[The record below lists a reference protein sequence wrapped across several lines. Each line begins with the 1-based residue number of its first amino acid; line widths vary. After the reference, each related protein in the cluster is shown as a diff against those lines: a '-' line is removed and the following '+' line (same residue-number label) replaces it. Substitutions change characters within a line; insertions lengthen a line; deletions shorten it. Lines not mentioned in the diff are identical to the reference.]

1 MQKLSREEVVR
12 LSENMARLSGVKT
25 SMARKVI
32 NNFFD
37 EFREQSGINGASR
50 SMLQGI
56 LNKALGTEIAS
67 SVINGIYGD
76 EIRSRMARLQWVEP
90 RQLAMLISEEHLQLQ
105 AVFLAFLT
113 PEISAAVLSYL
124 NESVQNEILYRGAKL
139 NDVNRDV
146 VDELDRL
153 IERGL
158 SVLSERGSKVKGIKQ
173 AADIVNRFQG
183 NQQVILDQMRERDEE
198 VLGQI
203 QDEMYDFFILSR
215 QNEEVRRRLL
225 DEVPMEDWAVA
236 LKGTEALLRRSIYAV
251 MPKRQAQQLEAITAR
266 LGPVP
271 VSRIEQIRRE
281 IMGIARELEEAGE
294 IQLQLFAEQTAEYP
308 MTIETLRGRYRLH
321 RFPPR
326 QRAVTGEPLTAS
338 ISAADYQRQLMDG
351 FQEGLQKGFAQGMTE
366 GQEQGFSEGHQQGF
380 AEGRRQG
387 YTEGSLAGQQEGRKQ
402 FVEAAQPLE
411 AITGKVNDFLAHI
424 ERKQREDLL
433 QLVEKVTRQ
442 VIRCELALQPTQ
454 LLALVEEAL
463 AAFPAMPETLQVML
477 STEEF
482 NRLRDAVPE
491 KVSEWGLTPSPD
503 LPPGECRVITDKS
516 ELDIGCEHRL
526 EQCMTALQETLTPES
541 QGE

>member
-1 MQKLSREEVVR
+1 
-12 LSENMARLSGVKT
+12 
-25 SMARKVI
+25 
-32 NNFFD
+32 
-37 EFREQSGINGASR
+37 
-50 SMLQGI
+50 
-56 LNKALGTEIAS
+56 
-67 SVINGIYGD
+67 
-76 EIRSRMARLQWVEP
+76 
-90 RQLAMLISEEHLQLQ
+90 
-105 AVFLAFLT
+105 
-113 PEISAAVLSYL
+113 
-124 NESVQNEILYRGAKL
+124 
-139 NDVNRDV
+139 
-146 VDELDRL
+146 
-153 IERGL
+153 
-158 SVLSERGSKVKGIKQ
+158 
-173 AADIVNRFQG
+173 
-183 NQQVILDQMRERDEE
+183 
-198 VLGQI
+198 
-203 QDEMYDFFILSR
+203 
-215 QNEEVRRRLL
+215 
-225 DEVPMEDWAVA
+225 
-236 LKGTEALLRRSIYAV
+236 
-251 MPKRQAQQLEAITAR
+251 
-266 LGPVP
+266 
-271 VSRIEQIRRE
+271 
-281 IMGIARELEEAGE
+281 
-294 IQLQLFAEQTAEYP
+294 

-326 QRAVTGEPLTAS
+326 QRAVTGEPLTTS

-491 KVSEWGLTPSPD
+491 KVSEWGADAFAGFATGRMPGDHRQIRTGYRLRASP
-503 LPPGECRVITDKS
+503 
-516 ELDIGCEHRL
+516 
-526 EQCMTALQETLTPES
+526 
-541 QGE
+541 

>member
-1 MQKLSREEVVR
+1 
-12 LSENMARLSGVKT
+12 MARLSGVKT

-124 NESVQNEILYRGAKL
+124 NESVQNEILYRVAKL

-158 SVLSERGSKVKGIKQ
+158 SVLSEHGSKVKGIKQ
-173 AADIVNRFQG
+173 AADIVNRFRG
-183 NQQVILDQMRERDEE
+183 NQQVIRPDARARR
-198 VLGQI
+198 GRAGAAP
-203 QDEMYDFFILSR
+203 DEMYDFFILSR

-251 MPKRQAQQLEAITAR
+251 MPKRQVQQLEAITAR

-294 IQLQLFAEQTAEYP
+294 IQLQLFAEQTAE
-308 MTIETLRGRYRLH
+308 
-321 RFPPR
+321 
-326 QRAVTGEPLTAS
+326 
-338 ISAADYQRQLMDG
+338 
-351 FQEGLQKGFAQGMTE
+351 
-366 GQEQGFSEGHQQGF
+366 
-380 AEGRRQG
+380 
-387 YTEGSLAGQQEGRKQ
+387 
-402 FVEAAQPLE
+402 
-411 AITGKVNDFLAHI
+411 
-424 ERKQREDLL
+424 
-433 QLVEKVTRQ
+433 
-442 VIRCELALQPTQ
+442 
-454 LLALVEEAL
+454 
-463 AAFPAMPETLQVML
+463 
-477 STEEF
+477 
-482 NRLRDAVPE
+482 
-491 KVSEWGLTPSPD
+491 
-503 LPPGECRVITDKS
+503 
-516 ELDIGCEHRL
+516 
-526 EQCMTALQETLTPES
+526 
-541 QGE
+541 

>member
-1 MQKLSREEVVR
+1 MSELTTNKSNSYLEQAAILLLCLGEEAAATVMQKLSREEVVR

-56 LNKALGTEIAS
+56 LNKALGTESAS
-67 SVINGIYGD
+67 SVING
-76 EIRSRMARLQWVEP
+76 SRMARLQWVEP

-124 NESVQNEILYRGAKL
+124 NESVQNEILYRVAKL

-158 SVLSERGSKVKGIKQ
+158 SVLSEHGSKVKGIKQ

-198 VLGQI
+198 VLEQL

-251 MPKRQAQQLEAITAR
+251 MPKRQVQQLEAITAR

-294 IQLQLFAEQTAEYP
+294 IQLQLFAEQTAE
-308 MTIETLRGRYRLH
+308 
-321 RFPPR
+321 
-326 QRAVTGEPLTAS
+326 
-338 ISAADYQRQLMDG
+338 
-351 FQEGLQKGFAQGMTE
+351 
-366 GQEQGFSEGHQQGF
+366 
-380 AEGRRQG
+380 
-387 YTEGSLAGQQEGRKQ
+387 
-402 FVEAAQPLE
+402 
-411 AITGKVNDFLAHI
+411 
-424 ERKQREDLL
+424 
-433 QLVEKVTRQ
+433 
-442 VIRCELALQPTQ
+442 
-454 LLALVEEAL
+454 
-463 AAFPAMPETLQVML
+463 
-477 STEEF
+477 
-482 NRLRDAVPE
+482 
-491 KVSEWGLTPSPD
+491 
-503 LPPGECRVITDKS
+503 
-516 ELDIGCEHRL
+516 
-526 EQCMTALQETLTPES
+526 
-541 QGE
+541 

>member
-1 MQKLSREEVVR
+1 MSELTTNKSNSYLEQAAILLLCLGEEAAATVMQKLSREEVVR

-124 NESVQNEILYRGAKL
+124 NESVQNEILYRVAKL

-158 SVLSERGSKVKGIKQ
+158 SVLSEHGSKVKGIKQ

-183 NQQVILDQMRERDEE
+183 NQQVILDQMRERD
-198 VLGQI
+198 
-203 QDEMYDFFILSR
+203 
-215 QNEEVRRRLL
+215 EEVRRRLL

-251 MPKRQAQQLEAITAR
+251 MPKRQVQQLEAITAR

-294 IQLQLFAEQTAEYP
+294 IQLQLFAEQTAE
-308 MTIETLRGRYRLH
+308 
-321 RFPPR
+321 
-326 QRAVTGEPLTAS
+326 
-338 ISAADYQRQLMDG
+338 
-351 FQEGLQKGFAQGMTE
+351 
-366 GQEQGFSEGHQQGF
+366 
-380 AEGRRQG
+380 
-387 YTEGSLAGQQEGRKQ
+387 
-402 FVEAAQPLE
+402 
-411 AITGKVNDFLAHI
+411 
-424 ERKQREDLL
+424 
-433 QLVEKVTRQ
+433 
-442 VIRCELALQPTQ
+442 
-454 LLALVEEAL
+454 
-463 AAFPAMPETLQVML
+463 
-477 STEEF
+477 
-482 NRLRDAVPE
+482 
-491 KVSEWGLTPSPD
+491 
-503 LPPGECRVITDKS
+503 
-516 ELDIGCEHRL
+516 
-526 EQCMTALQETLTPES
+526 
-541 QGE
+541 

>member
-1 MQKLSREEVVR
+1 MSELTTNKSNSYLEQAAILLLCLGEEAAATVMQKLSREEVVR

-105 AVFLAFLT
+105 AVFLA
-113 PEISAAVLSYL
+113 YL
-124 NESVQNEILYRGAKL
+124 NESVQNEILYRVAKL

-158 SVLSERGSKVKGIKQ
+158 SVLSEHGSKVKGIKQ

-198 VLGQI
+198 VLEQL

-251 MPKRQAQQLEAITAR
+251 MPKRQVQQLEAITAR

-294 IQLQLFAEQTAEYP
+294 IQLQLFAEQTAE
-308 MTIETLRGRYRLH
+308 
-321 RFPPR
+321 
-326 QRAVTGEPLTAS
+326 
-338 ISAADYQRQLMDG
+338 
-351 FQEGLQKGFAQGMTE
+351 
-366 GQEQGFSEGHQQGF
+366 
-380 AEGRRQG
+380 
-387 YTEGSLAGQQEGRKQ
+387 
-402 FVEAAQPLE
+402 
-411 AITGKVNDFLAHI
+411 
-424 ERKQREDLL
+424 
-433 QLVEKVTRQ
+433 
-442 VIRCELALQPTQ
+442 
-454 LLALVEEAL
+454 
-463 AAFPAMPETLQVML
+463 
-477 STEEF
+477 
-482 NRLRDAVPE
+482 
-491 KVSEWGLTPSPD
+491 
-503 LPPGECRVITDKS
+503 
-516 ELDIGCEHRL
+516 
-526 EQCMTALQETLTPES
+526 
-541 QGE
+541 

>member
-1 MQKLSREEVVR
+1 MSELTTNKSNSYLEQAAILLLCLGEEAAATVMQKLSREEVVR

-124 NESVQNEILYRGAKL
+124 NESVQNEILYRVAKL

-158 SVLSERGSKVKGIKQ
+158 SVLSEHGSQVKGIKQ

-183 NQQVILDQMRERDEE
+183 NQQVILDQMRERDED
-198 VLGQI
+198 VLEQL

-294 IQLQLFAEQTAEYP
+294 IQLQLFAEQTAE
-308 MTIETLRGRYRLH
+308 
-321 RFPPR
+321 
-326 QRAVTGEPLTAS
+326 
-338 ISAADYQRQLMDG
+338 
-351 FQEGLQKGFAQGMTE
+351 
-366 GQEQGFSEGHQQGF
+366 
-380 AEGRRQG
+380 
-387 YTEGSLAGQQEGRKQ
+387 
-402 FVEAAQPLE
+402 
-411 AITGKVNDFLAHI
+411 
-424 ERKQREDLL
+424 
-433 QLVEKVTRQ
+433 
-442 VIRCELALQPTQ
+442 
-454 LLALVEEAL
+454 
-463 AAFPAMPETLQVML
+463 
-477 STEEF
+477 
-482 NRLRDAVPE
+482 
-491 KVSEWGLTPSPD
+491 
-503 LPPGECRVITDKS
+503 
-516 ELDIGCEHRL
+516 
-526 EQCMTALQETLTPES
+526 
-541 QGE
+541 

>member
-1 MQKLSREEVVR
+1 MSELTINNGSNNSYLEQAAILLLCLGEEAAATVMQKLSREEVVR

-25 SMARKVI
+25 SMAKKVI

-90 RQLAMLISEEHLQLQ
+90 RQLAILISEEHLQLQ

-113 PEISAAVLSYL
+113 PEISATVLSYM
-124 NESVQNEILYRGAKL
+124 NESVQNEILYRVAKL

-158 SVLSERGSKVKGIKQ
+158 SVLSEHGSKVKGIKQ

-183 NQQVILDQMRERDEE
+183 NQQVILDQLRERDED
-198 VLGQI
+198 V
-203 QDEMYDFFILSR
+203 
-215 QNEEVRRRLL
+215 LL

-251 MPKRQAQQLEAITAR
+251 MPKRQVQQLEAITSR

-294 IQLQLFAEQTAEYP
+294 IQLQLFAEQTAE
-308 MTIETLRGRYRLH
+308 
-321 RFPPR
+321 
-326 QRAVTGEPLTAS
+326 
-338 ISAADYQRQLMDG
+338 
-351 FQEGLQKGFAQGMTE
+351 
-366 GQEQGFSEGHQQGF
+366 
-380 AEGRRQG
+380 
-387 YTEGSLAGQQEGRKQ
+387 
-402 FVEAAQPLE
+402 
-411 AITGKVNDFLAHI
+411 
-424 ERKQREDLL
+424 
-433 QLVEKVTRQ
+433 
-442 VIRCELALQPTQ
+442 
-454 LLALVEEAL
+454 
-463 AAFPAMPETLQVML
+463 
-477 STEEF
+477 
-482 NRLRDAVPE
+482 
-491 KVSEWGLTPSPD
+491 
-503 LPPGECRVITDKS
+503 
-516 ELDIGCEHRL
+516 
-526 EQCMTALQETLTPES
+526 
-541 QGE
+541 

>member
-1 MQKLSREEVVR
+1 MSELTINNGSNNSYLEQAAILLLCLGEEAAATVMQKLSREEVVR

-25 SMARKVI
+25 SMAKKVI

-90 RQLAMLISEEHLQLQ
+90 RQLAILISEEHLQLQ

-113 PEISAAVLSYL
+113 PEISATVLSYM
-124 NESVQNEILYRGAKL
+124 NESVQNEILYRVAKL

-158 SVLSERGSKVKGIKQ
+158 SVLSEHGSKVKGIKQ

-183 NQQVILDQMRERDEE
+183 NQQVILDQLRERDED
-198 VLGQI
+198 VLEQL

-215 QNEEVRRRLL
+215 QSDEVRRRLL
-225 DEVPMEDWAVA
+225 DVPMEDWAVA

-251 MPKRQAQQLEAITAR
+251 MPKRQVQQLEAITSR

-294 IQLQLFAEQTAEYP
+294 IQLQLFAEQTAE
-308 MTIETLRGRYRLH
+308 
-321 RFPPR
+321 
-326 QRAVTGEPLTAS
+326 
-338 ISAADYQRQLMDG
+338 
-351 FQEGLQKGFAQGMTE
+351 
-366 GQEQGFSEGHQQGF
+366 
-380 AEGRRQG
+380 
-387 YTEGSLAGQQEGRKQ
+387 
-402 FVEAAQPLE
+402 
-411 AITGKVNDFLAHI
+411 
-424 ERKQREDLL
+424 
-433 QLVEKVTRQ
+433 
-442 VIRCELALQPTQ
+442 
-454 LLALVEEAL
+454 
-463 AAFPAMPETLQVML
+463 
-477 STEEF
+477 
-482 NRLRDAVPE
+482 
-491 KVSEWGLTPSPD
+491 
-503 LPPGECRVITDKS
+503 
-516 ELDIGCEHRL
+516 
-526 EQCMTALQETLTPES
+526 
-541 QGE
+541 

>member
-1 MQKLSREEVVR
+1 MSELTTNKSNSYLEQAAILLLCLGEEAAATVMQKLSREEVVR

-37 EFREQSGINGASR
+37 EFREQSGIN
-50 SMLQGI
+50 
-56 LNKALGTEIAS
+56 
-67 SVINGIYGD
+67 GD

-124 NESVQNEILYRGAKL
+124 NESVQNEILYRVAKL

-158 SVLSERGSKVKGIKQ
+158 SVLSEHGSKVKGIKQ

-198 VLGQI
+198 VLEQL

-294 IQLQLFAEQTAEYP
+294 IQLQLFAEQTAE
-308 MTIETLRGRYRLH
+308 
-321 RFPPR
+321 
-326 QRAVTGEPLTAS
+326 
-338 ISAADYQRQLMDG
+338 
-351 FQEGLQKGFAQGMTE
+351 
-366 GQEQGFSEGHQQGF
+366 
-380 AEGRRQG
+380 
-387 YTEGSLAGQQEGRKQ
+387 
-402 FVEAAQPLE
+402 
-411 AITGKVNDFLAHI
+411 
-424 ERKQREDLL
+424 
-433 QLVEKVTRQ
+433 
-442 VIRCELALQPTQ
+442 
-454 LLALVEEAL
+454 
-463 AAFPAMPETLQVML
+463 
-477 STEEF
+477 
-482 NRLRDAVPE
+482 
-491 KVSEWGLTPSPD
+491 
-503 LPPGECRVITDKS
+503 
-516 ELDIGCEHRL
+516 
-526 EQCMTALQETLTPES
+526 
-541 QGE
+541 

>member
-56 LNKALGTEIAS
+56 LNKAPGTEIAS

-124 NESVQNEILYRGAKL
+124 NESVQNEILYRVAKL

-158 SVLSERGSKVKGIKQ
+158 SVLSEHGSKVKGIKQ
-173 AADIVNRFQG
+173 AADIVNRFRG
-183 NQQVILDQMRERDEE
+183 NQQVILDQMRERDED
-198 VLGQI
+198 VLEQL

-236 LKGTEALLRRSIYAV
+236 LKGDRSPAAPLDLRGNAKTTGAATGSDHRASGAGRRSAV
-251 MPKRQAQQLEAITAR
+251 SNRSAVKSWASPVNWKRRAKFSYSSLR
-266 LGPVP
+266 N
-271 VSRIEQIRRE
+271 RR
-281 IMGIARELEEAGE
+281 RSN
-294 IQLQLFAEQTAEYP
+294 
-308 MTIETLRGRYRLH
+308 H
-321 RFPPR
+321 
-326 QRAVTGEPLTAS
+326 
-338 ISAADYQRQLMDG
+338 D
-351 FQEGLQKGFAQGMTE
+351 
-366 GQEQGFSEGHQQGF
+366 H
-380 AEGRRQG
+380 
-387 YTEGSLAGQQEGRKQ
+387 
-402 FVEAAQPLE
+402 
-411 AITGKVNDFLAHI
+411 
-424 ERKQREDLL
+424 
-433 QLVEKVTRQ
+433 
-442 VIRCELALQPTQ
+442 
-454 LLALVEEAL
+454 
-463 AAFPAMPETLQVML
+463 
-477 STEEF
+477 
-482 NRLRDAVPE
+482 
-491 KVSEWGLTPSPD
+491 
-503 LPPGECRVITDKS
+503 
-516 ELDIGCEHRL
+516 
-526 EQCMTALQETLTPES
+526 
-541 QGE
+541 

>member
-1 MQKLSREEVVR
+1 MSELTTNKSNSYLEQAAILLLCLGEEAAATVMQKLSREEVVR

-67 SVINGIYGD
+67 SVINGN

-124 NESVQNEILYRGAKL
+124 NESVQNEILYRVAKL

-158 SVLSERGSKVKGIKQ
+158 SVLSEHGSKVKGIKQ

-183 NQQVILDQMRERDEE
+183 NQQVILDQMRERDED
-198 VLGQI
+198 VLEQL

-294 IQLQLFAEQTAEYP
+294 IQLQLFAEQTAE
-308 MTIETLRGRYRLH
+308 
-321 RFPPR
+321 
-326 QRAVTGEPLTAS
+326 
-338 ISAADYQRQLMDG
+338 
-351 FQEGLQKGFAQGMTE
+351 
-366 GQEQGFSEGHQQGF
+366 
-380 AEGRRQG
+380 
-387 YTEGSLAGQQEGRKQ
+387 
-402 FVEAAQPLE
+402 
-411 AITGKVNDFLAHI
+411 
-424 ERKQREDLL
+424 
-433 QLVEKVTRQ
+433 
-442 VIRCELALQPTQ
+442 
-454 LLALVEEAL
+454 
-463 AAFPAMPETLQVML
+463 
-477 STEEF
+477 
-482 NRLRDAVPE
+482 
-491 KVSEWGLTPSPD
+491 
-503 LPPGECRVITDKS
+503 
-516 ELDIGCEHRL
+516 
-526 EQCMTALQETLTPES
+526 
-541 QGE
+541 